1 MGLTNAGTY
10 SEAFTVKAN
19 GLATFTN
26 AIQVASMTTT
36 QRDAISSPTAGMMV
50 YNTTVN
56 KHQGYNGTTWNDF
69 Y

>member
-1 MGLTNAGTY
+1 
-10 SEAFTVKAN
+10 
-19 GLATFTN
+19 
-26 AIQVASMTTT
+26 MTTT

-56 KHQGYNGTTWNDF
+56 KHQGYNGTSWNDF